1 MAGAA
6 LLGPGRN
13 AGYPVSD
20 VLGPGSPSGS
30 PAWARTLP
38 GSAYRALAAG
48 ATGVARLVLRLSP
61 DRAARRDLAERL
73 ASAESLEGLPRGAV
87 WAHAASMGE
96 VRALASLAGALAE
109 AGETRPLLVTTQS
122 VTGRRLARELG
133 YASRLAP
140 ADHPAVLE
148 RFLGALDPPLHLVV
162 ETEIWPWRLS
172 LLRRRG
178 VPTALV
184 SARLSPRNWPRYRRL
199 RALYGAALAE
209 ATLVCPASES
219 DRSRFAA
226 LGLPET
232 LLGPVG
238 NLKWDAAPPPPE
250 PLATEAL
257 RSELGLDPEWSWVVL
272 GSCHPGEAAPFAAL
286 AAGPER
292 AALVVAPRHPERF
305 EELASEMERS
315 GLSVHRA
322 SRGAAPA
329 GSRAVLLDRMGVLPR
344 TYPLAAAATLGGTF
358 ASIGGHSPLEA
369 AAAGCPLVSG
379 PHDHA
384 QADLVEPLAAAGA
397 LVRCASPES
406 ALAQLRAWLGDP
418 AARLAAGESARRE
431 VQSHR
436 GVARRLA
443 EAVRGLGA

>member
-1 MAGAA
+1 MSEVP
-6 LLGPGRN
+6 GPV
-13 AGYPVSD
+13 AP
-20 VLGPGSPSGS
+20 LSGS

-38 GSAYRALAAG
+38 GLVYRALASG
-48 ATGVARLVLRLSP
+48 ATGAARLVHRLSP

-73 ASAESLEGLPRGAV
+73 AVPESLEGLPRGAI

-96 VRALASLAGALAE
+96 VRALASLARALSE

-133 YASRLAP
+133 FASRLAP

-148 RFLGALDPPLHLVV
+148 RFLEALEPPLHVIV

-184 SARLSPRNWPRYRRL
+184 SARLSPRRWPRYRRL

-209 ATLVCPASES
+209 AALVCPASQS
-219 DRSRFAA
+219 DRGRFAA
-226 LGLPET
+226 LGLPEA
-232 LLGPVG
+232 LFGPVG

-250 PLATEAL
+250 ALASQAL
-257 RSELGLDPEWSWVVL
+257 RSELGLDPGLSWVVL
-272 GSCHPGEAAPFAAL
+272 GSCHPGEAAPFAPL
-286 AAGPER
+286 AEGPER
-292 AALVVAPRHPERF
+292 AALLVAPRHPERF
-305 EELASEMERS
+305 DELAAELERA
-315 GLSVHRA
+315 GLAVHRA

-329 GSRAVLLDRMGVLPR
+329 GTRTVLLDRMGVLPR
-344 TYPLAAAATLGGTF
+344 AYPLAAAATLGGTF
-358 ASIGGHSPLEA
+358 ASVGGHSPLEA

-384 QADLVEPLAAAGA
+384 QADLVESLATAGA
-397 LVRCASPES
+397 LVRCASPAS
-406 ALAQLRAWLGDP
+406 ALAQLRAWLDDP
-418 AARLAAGESARRE
+418 AARLAAGEAARRE
-431 VQSHR
+431 VESRR
-436 GVARRLA
+436 GVARLLA